1 MKSAKIYFILIIT
14 LAFIYSCNS
23 NKKENKAESNSK
35 DTTQIK
41 NTNVSSNTKEDN
53 LMFSIDDTIKKS
65 KAYFFSNSES
75 KDLFL
80 LTINPGTV
88 ENSTSEF
95 KIITEKNEILYK
107 ETFKTYYFL
116 RGIEEPATVPTGSQ
130 KAYEEYMEKYKKSLT
145 LNQYKS
151 YFNKSLDNFFDNAIY
166 PIAKKNYQ
174 ELKNWEEDID
184 DKKFLNEVYTD
195 STVNVID
202 LICFDCDEGGKMI
215 GYSKTNKT
223 VKTLL
228 EHD

>member
-1 MKSAKIYFILIIT
+1 MKIQHL
-14 LAFIYSCNS
+14 
-23 NKKENKAESNSK
+23 
-35 DTTQIK
+35 
-41 NTNVSSNTKEDN
+41 N
-53 LMFSIDDTIKKS
+53 LK
-65 KAYFFSNSES
+65 
-75 KDLFL
+75 L
-80 LTINPGTV
+80 LQ
-88 ENSTSEF
+88 
-95 KIITEKNEILYK
+95 KKNEILYK
-107 ETFKTYYFL
+107 ETFRTYYFL

-215 GYSKTNKT
+215 GYSKMNKT